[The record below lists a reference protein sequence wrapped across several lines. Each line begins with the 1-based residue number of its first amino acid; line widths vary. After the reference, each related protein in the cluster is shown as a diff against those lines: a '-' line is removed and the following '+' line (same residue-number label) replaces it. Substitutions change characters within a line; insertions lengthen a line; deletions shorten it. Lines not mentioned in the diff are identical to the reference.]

1 MPNFFRR
8 NDKSMLSL
16 HLVLMT
22 LHAQFKINIDSAR
35 EIELVTFRVSSVVVE
50 CSLYMEYKQA

>member
-1 MPNFFRR
+1 
-8 NDKSMLSL
+8 MLSL

-50 CSLYMEYKQA
+50 CSLYMEYK